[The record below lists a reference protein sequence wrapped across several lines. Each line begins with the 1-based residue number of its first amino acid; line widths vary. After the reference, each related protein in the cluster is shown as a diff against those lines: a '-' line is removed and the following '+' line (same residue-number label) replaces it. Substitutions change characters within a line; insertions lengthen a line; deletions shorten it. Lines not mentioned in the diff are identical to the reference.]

1 MAQVALVDEWGRPV
15 CNLFIN
21 VDVPVVSYLT
31 SLTGITKELMDQYGQ
46 PLADALVTLR
56 AHLPP
61 NAILVG
67 QNIKKDVEW
76 LQLVEGLDFA
86 SMIDL
91 AALFR
96 LSCTLCIHTIIY
108 ICLCNN
114 IA

>member
-1 MAQVALVDEWGRPV
+1 VAQVALVDEWGRPV
-15 CNLFIN
+15 CNLFIK

-31 SLTGITKELMDQYGQ
+31 ALTGITKELMDQYGQ
-46 PLADALVTLR
+46 PLADTLVTLR

-96 LSCTLCIHTIIY
+96 LG
-108 ICLCNN
+108 
-114 IA
+114 